1 MVFSMADT
9 KISAEQQTNAQPGA
23 ERRRAPL
30 PQPDFSPYEKA
41 EAYPGPTYFFVGH
54 SYDTALDNAPA
65 DQLTNRAEAIK
76 SLFVDGDQYVS
87 LKAAQGNQSFCT
99 VLTRFEQ
106 DLLNRL
112 PDTSVIGIAV
122 DPAGK
127 LIPQSFTIWRVER
140 RRRSGQ

>member
-1 MVFSMADT
+1 MADA
-9 KISAEQQTNAQPGA
+9 KISAEEQTNAQPGA

-30 PQPDFSPYEKA
+30 PQPDFHPYEQA
-41 EAYPGPTYFFVGH
+41 DAYPGPTYFFVGH
-54 SYDTALDNAPA
+54 SYDTALDNAT
-65 DQLTNRAEAIK
+65 TNRLTKRADAIK

-87 LKAAQGNQSFCT
+87 LKAAQANQSFYA

-122 DPAGK
+122 
-127 LIPQSFTIWRVER
+127 
-140 RRRSGQ
+140 